1 MTQADKPADTSKGEV
16 RPPASKN
23 PKLEDK
29 IADEKDDELADETV
43 AEERKRD
50 SRRIGKSE

>member
-1 MTQADKPADTSKGEV
+1 MMTQADKPADTSKGEV

-29 IADEKDDELADETV
+29 IADEKDDEMEDESAAD
-43 AEERKRD
+43 ERKRD
-50 SRRIGKSE
+50 S